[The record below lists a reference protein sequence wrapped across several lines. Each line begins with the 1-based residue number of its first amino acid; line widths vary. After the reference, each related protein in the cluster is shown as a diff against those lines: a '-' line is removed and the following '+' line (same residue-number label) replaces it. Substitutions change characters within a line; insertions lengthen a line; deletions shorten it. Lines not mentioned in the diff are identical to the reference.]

1 MNIGRS
7 NRQLISCF
15 LVFFCL
21 EAFTHRYFHLGHSV
35 IGLLY
40 YFAVS
45 LFRWCVGCVLAV
57 SLLRYFIVLDPK
69 EKTKLQT
76 RITTT
81 IAVLGLSVVTH
92 CAVAATPRGL
102 PRGSYQMQFDRP
114 GWLDRKSGDGQ
125 SPTIRQQMLGNVV
138 DSIVSDGHKDSI
150 LAKLGPPER
159 IGVFSSDWDLVYHTG
174 VQRDALVAIDSEWL
188 VIWFDDSGHT
198 SRWEIWSD

>member
-15 LVFFCL
+15 LIFFCF

-35 IGLLY
+35 VGLLY
-40 YFAVS
+40 YSAVS
-45 LFRWCVGCVLAV
+45 LARWCVACFLAV
-57 SLLRYFIVLDPK
+57 SLLRYFIVLDPE
-69 EKTKLQT
+69 EKAKVQT

-81 IAVLGLSVVTH
+81 IAVLCLSIVTH

-102 PRGSYQMQFDRP
+102 PSGSYQMQFDRSA
-114 GWLDRKSGDGQ
+114 WLDRKSDRGK

-138 DSIVSDGHKDSI
+138 DNIVNHGHKNDI
-150 LAKLGPPER
+150 LAKLGPPES
-159 IGVFSSDWDLVYHTG
+159 IGVFSSNWDLVYHTG
-174 VQRDALVAIDSEWL
+174 VQRDSLIRIDSEWL
-188 VIWFDDSGHT
+188 VIWFDKSGHT